1 MRILASAAVLILAAA
16 TRMPDGDWEP
26 PRVALSTKE
35 FELVYPP
42 TEPSAAALDLEAM
55 AAAIGLDL
63 APKSLEDRVHPKPG
77 VANRYEPIWPAA
89 RSYVERELA
98 SPEERISAPPADL
111 ARFFAGHETEV
122 DRISGRLEGRGEAV
136 WEMDVRQGRDSP
148 VPNLFGHIQLM
159 GLLGARA
166 LLLERRGEH
175 ESALRGLEG
184 MWKLAE
190 SLASRPEIISHV
202 LLLQETRSVV
212 GILRKVDAPA
222 LEWVE
227 RLRGRGFFEACLA
240 ACQNEG
246 WHRGWDRPEQAAAIS
261 RVARR
266 FTDGLL
272 EKGPCV
278 WSRDELAHRLEVAAS
293 AEEPEYEAIAADALG
308 SFVDVLSRWYR
319 LLLDE
324 ELTALV
330 LESRGER
337 AASRDRAW
345 PVQLQRLDSEVC
357 SGERWSYK
365 RAANGGGSAA
375 LSYEGRAPDAD
386 ARGLVLPLSFRAIPP
401 PTPTPPSTPTPTSRP
416 GGPALTPTPAAHS
429 LASR

>member
-1 MRILASAAVLILAAA
+1 
-16 TRMPDGDWEP
+16 
-26 PRVALSTKE
+26 
-35 FELVYPP
+35 
-42 TEPSAAALDLEAM
+42 
-55 AAAIGLDL
+55 GLDL
-63 APKSLEDRVHPKPG
+63 APKDLKDRAHPEPG
-77 VANRYEPIWPAA
+77 VAKRYESIWPAA
-89 RSYVERELA
+89 RAYVDRELT
-98 SPEERISAPPADL
+98 SPEDRIGATPADL
-111 ARFFAGHETEV
+111 ARFFAEHETEV
-122 DRISGRLEGRGEAV
+122 DRIAGRLEGRGEAI
-136 WEMDVRQGRDSP
+136 WDMDVREGRDSP
-148 VPNLFGHIQLM
+148 FPNLFGHVQLM
-159 GLLGARA
+159 GLLGARL

-175 ESALRGLEG
+175 DAVLQGLEG

-202 LLLQETRSVV
+202 ILLQETRCVV

-227 RLRGRGFFEACLA
+227 RMRGRGFFEACLA

-246 WHRGWDRPEQAAAIS
+246 WHRGRDRPEQAAAIS
-261 RVARR
+261 RVALR

-330 LESRGER
+330 LEARGER
-337 AASRDRAW
+337 AASRDRTW
-345 PVQLQRLDSEVC
+345 PAQLPRLDSEVC
-357 SGERWSYK
+357 SEERWSYK
-365 RAANGGGSAA
+365 RAANGSAA
-375 LSYEGRAPDAD
+375 LSYEGHAPDSD
-386 ARGLVLPLSFRAIPP
+386 ARGLVLPLSFRALPP
-401 PTPTPPSTPTPTSRP
+401 PTPTPTPTRPT
-416 GGPALTPTPAAHS
+416 LTPTATAHT
-429 LASR
+429 LTHE